1 MICDRLAVF
10 TVTRGTGAV
19 GGGVGRGGDDE
30 TEEREELLDDA
41 EAEDDPP
48 VEVLAADQPV
58 PTTTGFFAAVA
69 CLRIFGAEGGA
80 RWDRCTMEL
89 EEGLM
94 PRGFVD
100 GPETM

>member
-1 MICDRLAVF
+1 MCDRLAVF
-10 TVTRGTGAV
+10 TATRGAAV
-19 GGGVGRGGDDE
+19 GGGVGRGGDEE
-30 TEEREELLDDA
+30 TEEREGLLDDA

-80 RWDRCTMEL
+80 RWDRCIMEL